1 MENEIND
8 DGSLACLNIPR
19 NADSRSFNCDVITQ
33 SKLCNREFYVLDY
46 IEDVPTRY
54 SKQEGKGQIFPIAD
68 NRQDRRGRSLDYVG
82 YCTYRYARLLR
93 KRIKHNL
100 CRAISRL
107 RHRLTTTAKEFKQA
121 IAPWIGWARHCNS
134 RNLFTHIIPQ
144 EYASI
149 I

>member
-1 MENEIND
+1 MENEIKD

-54 SKQEGKGQIFPIAD
+54 
-68 NRQDRRGRSLDYVG
+68 
-82 YCTYRYARLLR
+82 
-93 KRIKHNL
+93 
-100 CRAISRL
+100 
-107 RHRLTTTAKEFKQA
+107 
-121 IAPWIGWARHCNS
+121 CNS